1 MLSIICLSLNKKEF
15 EELKCELVNG
25 EKDKIEEE
33 FGDLLFSL
41 VNYAQFININ
51 PEDALEK
58 TNIKFINRYK
68 IMENLLKQKNID
80 ISDLDIVQME
90 KYWGKAKD
98 ELRP

>member
-1 MLSIICLSLNKKEF
+1 M
-15 EELKCELVNG
+15 
-25 EKDKIEEE
+25 
-33 FGDLLFSL
+33 

-58 TNIKFINRYK
+58 TNIKFIKRYK
-68 IMENLLKQKNID
+68 LMENLLKQKNID

-90 KYWGKAKD
+90 KYWRKAKD